1 MNYKASNIY
10 IKVNKKVNLIF
21 YYYTFKANYKASNNY
36 IK

>member
-10 IKVNKKVNLIF
+10 IKVNKKVSFIS
-21 YYYTFKANYKASNNY
+21 YYYALIINYKANNNY